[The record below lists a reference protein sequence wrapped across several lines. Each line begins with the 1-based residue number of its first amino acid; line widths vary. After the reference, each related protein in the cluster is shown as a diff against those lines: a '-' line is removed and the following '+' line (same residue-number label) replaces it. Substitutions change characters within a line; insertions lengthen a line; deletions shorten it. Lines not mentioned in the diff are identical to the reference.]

1 MTSDMRI
8 LAVIVR
14 PASAPAP
21 TLSTNR
27 SPAMTAK
34 APTTPPSGA
43 HQGMLE
49 TPLLVGIGGGWQSH
63 RTASK
68 AMTGMKDTMLAS
80 QGLVRALRSAPFIGG
95 PHACNAPAIRMIG

>member
-1 MTSDMRI
+1 MTSDIRI
-8 LAVIVR
+8 LAVIAR

-21 TLSTNR
+21 TLLTNR

-49 TPLLVGIGGGWQSH
+49 IPSIVGIGRGWQSH

-68 AMTGMKDTMLAS
+68 AMTGMNETMLAS
-80 QGLVRALRSAPFIGG
+80 QGFVRALRSTPFLGG
-95 PHACNAPAIRMIG
+95 PHAFNAPAIRMIG